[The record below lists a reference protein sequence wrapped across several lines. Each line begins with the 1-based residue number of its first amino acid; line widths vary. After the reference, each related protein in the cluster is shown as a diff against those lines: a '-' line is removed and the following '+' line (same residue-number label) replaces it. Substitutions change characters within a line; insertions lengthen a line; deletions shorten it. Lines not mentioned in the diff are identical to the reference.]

1 MAHDQKVEGSNPPH
15 RKLDGCEQFAS
26 YYIKENLTINAA
38 KWDAQTKNI
47 KNWNIKWIYFIK
59 AKSKYF
65 NFKLGHTEAE
75 LIAIELLFVSTFNYE

>member
-1 MAHDQKVEGSNPPH
+1 MTKRSKVQTPPH

-65 NFKLGHTEAE
+65 NFILNLVTLKP
-75 LIAIELLFVSTFNYE
+75 SW